1 MVTFP
6 AVWEYIEKTRDQ
18 VHDLEVRVQKAKDN
32 VEEIQ
37 KIMTTWT
44 KQPLFERK
52 EDKYDTLLNLDDR
65 EDRINKRYAEVRTYG
80 DKIHSL
86 LKVRAVVRFNS
97 ILSFRPLS
105 PLSSFCPSV
114 TELGELRLCM
124 YGESTHFV
132 VLMFSFLF
140 LGVCISHCT
149 EAVVIS
155 SCRIIICV
163 EFI

>member
-6 AVWEYIEKTRDQ
+6 GVWDYIEKTRDQ

-65 EDRINKRYAEVRTYG
+65 EDRINKRYADIRTYG

-86 LKVRAVVRFNS
+86 LKVRAVVRSNS
-97 ILSFRPLS
+97 LLSFCLVSFLS
-105 PLSSFCPSV
+105 FFCPSV
-114 TELGELRLCM
+114 TELGELCLCM
-124 YGESTHFV
+124 YHESTNFV
-132 VLMFSFLF
+132 VLILLF
-140 LGVCISHCT
+140 FVPRNLF
-149 EAVVIS
+149 E
-155 SCRIIICV
+155 CV
-163 EFI
+163 